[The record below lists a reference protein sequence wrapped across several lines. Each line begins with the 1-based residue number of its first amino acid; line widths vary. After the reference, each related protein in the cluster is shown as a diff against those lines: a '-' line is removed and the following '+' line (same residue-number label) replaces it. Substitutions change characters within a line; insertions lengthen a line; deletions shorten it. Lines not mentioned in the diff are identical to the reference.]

1 MEQLHQ
7 LLPEAGGPRFF
18 FHSGRRF
25 GFLNGRGLD
34 DELDSLHIGVFGG
47 GEGDGRSIIP
57 GDGGDH
63 VIDGVLGLGIHV
75 IGLVIEFL
83 GTVAEF
89 VGAVTEFG
97 DAIPQVCGAFFQV
110 LGAGEQGV
118 ASFGEL
124 LCAVGHLRVAGGQGG
139 GTGGVGLDAGDLIQ
153 SSVQAVDLG
162 GNGGS
167 GVAVGGHQGVGIG
180 TVLLQ
185 KRRISFVGSRRS
197 VTD

>member
-34 DELDSLHIGVFGG
+34 DELDSLHIGVFSG

-89 VGAVTEFG
+89 G

-110 LGAGEQGV
+110 FGAGEQGQQ
-118 ASFGEL
+118 AIETADLGFQLGCL
-124 LCAVGHLRVAGGQGG
+124 GG
-139 GTGGVGLDAGDLIQ
+139 GIGIFLVARDAGDLIQ

-180 TVLLQ
+180 
-185 KRRISFVGSRRS
+185 
-197 VTD
+197 